1 MEYVADLHLHS
12 KYSRAVS
19 SQMLLFEMAKMAKVK
34 GIDIL
39 STSDFT
45 HPLWFKEMGRM
56 LEEKSEGLYGLK
68 FHPPA
73 GGSNLPHKGD
83 LSDKS
88 QESREA
94 LFLLSVEISS
104 IYKQGE
110 KLRRIHNLVFAP
122 SWSTAENINAEL
134 VRRGCNLSSDGRPI
148 IGLSSRDLLELIL
161 EIDERCLLI
170 PAHIW
175 TPHFGIYGS
184 ASGFDSLS
192 EAFGDLAGYIYG
204 IETGLSSDPE
214 MNWQVKE
221 LQNRSIL
228 SFSDAHSLPKM
239 GRELT
244 VFVSKDQATNPKSQA
259 PITYDDIRLAIMKQ
273 SPKLRIGYTLE
284 FYPEEGKYH
293 FSGHRNCKVSID
305 PMKVKED
312 GNMCPVCKRRFTEGV
327 LYRVQQLS
335 DPTLLAR
342 AQVKIS
348 THGLK
353 WYTDKMKKFPPYI
366 KLVPLNEIIAEALS
380 STVFSQK
387 VKDVFSLLCEQFGSE
402 LQVLLKTPLTDIEK
416 VCGEKIADG
425 IKRVRGGSI
434 VIDPGFDGEYG
445 KVSIWPE
452 HGETSVEEKTEDVSQ
467 MTLI

>member
-1 MEYVADLHLHS
+1 
-12 KYSRAVS
+12 
-19 SQMLLFEMAKMAKVK
+19 
-34 GIDIL
+34 
-39 STSDFT
+39 
-45 HPLWFKEMGRM
+45 
-56 LEEKSEGLYGLK
+56 
-68 FHPPA
+68 
-73 GGSNLPHKGD
+73 
-83 LSDKS
+83 
-88 QESREA
+88 
-94 LFLLSVEISS
+94 
-104 IYKQGE
+104 
-110 KLRRIHNLVFAP
+110 
-122 SWSTAENINAEL
+122 
-134 VRRGCNLSSDGRPI
+134 
-148 IGLSSRDLLELIL
+148 
-161 EIDERCLLI
+161 
-170 PAHIW
+170 
-175 TPHFGIYGS
+175 
-184 ASGFDSLS
+184 
-192 EAFGDLAGYIYG
+192 
-204 IETGLSSDPE
+204 
-214 MNWQVKE
+214 
-221 LQNRSIL
+221 
-228 SFSDAHSLPKM
+228 
-239 GRELT
+239 
-244 VFVSKDQATNPKSQA
+244 
-259 PITYDDIRLAIMKQ
+259 
-273 SPKLRIGYTLE
+273 
-284 FYPEEGKYH
+284 
-293 FSGHRNCKVSID
+293 
-305 PMKVKED
+305 
-312 GNMCPVCKRRFTEGV
+312 MCPVCKRRFTEGV